1 MGPLLEPKEIE
12 LPDQSGKLHK
22 FIISKFSAFDG
33 REICTQY
40 PMSALP
46 KLGDYKAN
54 EEILQKIVY
63 HATRADIK
71 EVWVANRRVHARL
84 S

>member
-1 MGPLLEPKEIE
+1 MPSCSTAGRPNSNLRLEEN
-12 LPDQSGKLHK
+12 
-22 FIISKFSAFDG
+22 A
-33 REICTQY
+33 T
-40 PMSALP
+40 A
-46 KLGDYKAN
+46 

-84 S
+84 N

>member
-1 MGPLLEPKEIE
+1 MALDLRIGVFREGYQFDAIVL
-12 LPDQSGKLHK
+12 
-22 FIISKFSAFDG
+22 DG
-33 REICTQY
+33 RTPNSNLRLEQNAA
-40 PMSALP
+40 P
-46 KLGDYKAN
+46 